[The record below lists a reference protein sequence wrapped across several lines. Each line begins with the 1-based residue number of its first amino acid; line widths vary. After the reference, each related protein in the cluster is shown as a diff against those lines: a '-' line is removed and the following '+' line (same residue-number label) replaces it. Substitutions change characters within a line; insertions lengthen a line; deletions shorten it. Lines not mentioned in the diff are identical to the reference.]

1 MPRALIAD
9 DEPLMR
15 SLLKERLSQVWPE
28 LSWLEDAEDGPTALA
43 RIEGLKPDLAFLD
56 IRMPGMTG
64 LEVARALTTRTR
76 VVIVTAHDNHAIE
89 AFEAN
94 AVDYLLKPVDLPR
107 LARVV
112 GKLREQLSQ
121 DPHEELDRL
130 REALRTLSATNAA
143 SATSAGAAFP
153 DTATPSTSPA
163 AAQPA
168 LDWLQVAVGQQIRLV
183 HLEDVIYFESDTKY
197 TRVVADDCDGLVRL
211 PLKEILDA
219 ARPELFLQTHRS
231 VVVNRRYIR
240 SIHRI
245 DDRVE
250 IELKG
255 RPERLRVSAAN
266 HGLFRAM

>member
-43 RIEGLKPDLAFLD
+43 RIEALKPDLAFLD

-130 REALRTLSATNAA
+130 REALRRLSAA
-143 SATSAGAAFP
+143 SPTHADPDMAPSSASPAGA
-153 DTATPSTSPA
+153 
-163 AAQPA
+163 QPP

>member
-43 RIEGLKPDLAFLD
+43 RIEALKPDLAFLD

-64 LEVARALTTRTR
+64 LDVARALTTRTR

-130 REALRTLSATNAA
+130 REALRRLSATNPTHADPDMAA
-143 SATSAGAAFP
+143 PSA
-153 DTATPSTSPA
+153 SPA
-163 AAQPA
+163 DAQPA